1 MSTGLIWIIMI
12 VVMILSQII
21 QSMLQSRFE
30 KYSRVPTNNRMTG
43 AEIATKMLAD
53 NGITDVKVTCIP
65 GRLTDHYNP
74 QTKTV
79 NLSEAVYNSSSVAAA
94 ALDDLTED
102 PLWRL
107 TNAATS
113 FSTPKAIC
121 RCNSARLSCRS

>member
-1 MSTGLIWIIMI
+1 
-12 VVMILSQII
+12 
-21 QSMLQSRFE
+21 
-30 KYSRVPTNNRMTG
+30 
-43 AEIATKMLAD
+43 MLAD

-79 NLSEAVYNSSSVAAA
+79 NLSEA
-94 ALDDLTED
+94 DLQFEQCRGG

-113 FSTPKAIC
+113 FSNAKATC